1 MDPNR
6 NALIERASKLID
18 ALPEIAQFHFRSSK
32 IYGFSDACRELVLN
46 EMGLDQTSDS
56 AVTFN
61 QFGLIKLPYH
71 EMGAVSS
78 IDLFGMDELILFSYY
93 WFNKNKYKRASDL
106 GANIGLHS
114 IILSRCGFD
123 VTAYEPDPVHFALLN
138 RNLEINQCFG
148 VKSINAAVSDVAGVA
163 NFVRVVGNTTSSHL
177 EGSKDNAYGE
187 LEHFEVKTVAVDQV
201 FAGTDFIKMDVEG
214 AEAKIIAATAREH
227 WSDVE
232 MMLEVGNA
240 KNAAS
245 IFEHLRRIG
254 VNAFSQ
260 KTGWNRALEF
270 EDFPVS
276 YKEGS
281 LFITTSNEMSWG

>member
-1 MDPNR
+1 MDRNR

-18 ALPEIAQFHFRSSK
+18 ALPEIAQFHSRSSK
-32 IYGFSDACRELVLN
+32 IYGFSNACRELVLN

-56 AVTFN
+56 AVTFS
-61 QFGLIKLPYH
+61 QFGLIRLPYH
-71 EMGAVSS
+71 KMGTVTS
-78 IDLFGMDELILFSYY
+78 IDLFGLDEIILFSYY
-93 WFNKNKYKRASDL
+93 WISRNKYKRTSDL

-114 IILSRCGFD
+114 IILSRCGFE

-138 RNLEINQCFG
+138 RNLTINQCLG

-187 LEHFEVKTVAVDQV
+187 LERFEVKTIAVDQV
-201 FAGTDFIKMDVEG
+201 FASTDFIKMDVEG
-214 AEAKIIAATAREH
+214 AESNIINATGSEH

-260 KTGWNRALEF
+260 KTGWKKIESLNEM
-270 EDFPVS
+270 PMS
-276 YKEGS
+276 YRDGS
-281 LFITTSNEMSWG
+281 LFITKRAEMGWF

>member
-1 MDPNR
+1 MDQNR
-6 NALIERASKLID
+6 NTVIERASALID
-18 ALPEIAQFHFRSSK
+18 ALPEIAQFHARGSK
-32 IYGFSDACRELVLN
+32 IYGFSEACRTLVLS
-46 EMGLDQTSDS
+46 EMGLNDTLES
-56 AVTFN
+56 AVTFG

-71 EMGAVSS
+71 QMGAVTS

-93 WFNKNKYKRASDL
+93 WINRKNYKNVSDL

-114 IILSRCGFD
+114 IILSRCGFE

-138 RNLEINQCFG
+138 RNLEINQCLG
-148 VKSINAAVSDVAGVA
+148 VKSINAAVSDVTGVA
-163 NFVRVVGNTTSSHL
+163 NFVRVLGNTTSSHL

-187 LEHFEVKTVAVDQV
+187 LENFEVKTIAVDQV

-214 AEAKIIAATAREH
+214 AEAKIITATGREH

-240 KNAAS
+240 KNAA
-245 IFEHLRRIG
+245 IIYDHLQRIG

-260 KTGWNRALEF
+260 KTGWTHARDF
-270 EDFPVS
+270 EAFPMS

-281 LFITTSNEMSWG
+281 LFLTTRNEMSWG